1 MLLVA
6 LLKAAK
12 FSVFCEDYQILDF
25 SLILKTIVWKNL
37 IKIVKI
43 IALTN
48 LLKLLA
54 ALHKK

>member
-1 MLLVA
+1 MLLVPFLEVA
-6 LLKAAK
+6 R

-25 SLILKTIVWKNL
+25 SLILKTVAWKNL

-48 LLKLLA
+48 FLKLLA